1 VVDIEYDCSN
11 KKHTHTLPL
20 SHTVLHYSPA
30 SKLAFQPTVLE
41 DHADDKSQEPEKEGQ
56 AELVHLLDQAKLEF
70 SLLLLVNV

>member
-1 VVDIEYDCSN
+1 MVDIESDCS
-11 KKHTHTLPL
+11 KHKTHTLPL

-41 DHADDKSQEPEKEGQ
+41 GHADNKSWEPEKEGQ
-56 AELVHLLDQAKLEF
+56 AELVHLLNQAKLEF